1 MAEALLITRDDV
13 VKFTSLNG
21 NVDPDKFI
29 QYIKIAQDLHIQSY
43 LGTDLFEK
51 IKTDIIL
58 ASSGIPT
65 LISITNTG
73 TGYAT
78 STGNTT
84 TALVGTGTGLTLDI
98 TDMGG
103 LVTVADIDTAGTG
116 YKVND
121 VSIID
126 DGNDDAEITIDEIFT
141 IPTNYNNLL
150 NTYIKPML
158 IHWAMV
164 EYLPYSAYTIG
175 NKGVYKHSAESSENI
190 DRLELSLLIDKQTQT
205 ANHYSTRFVDYM
217 CFNQAL
223 FPEYNSNSNGDIY
236 PNSNTNFT
244 NWVL

>member
-65 LISITNTG
+65 LISITNAG
-73 TGYAT
+73 TGYST

-84 TALVGTGTGLTLDI
+84 TASVGTGTGLTLDI
-98 TDMGG
+98 TDTGG

-126 DGNDDAEITIDEIFT
+126 GGNNDAEITIDEIFT

-205 ANHYSTRFVDYM
+205 ANHYSTRFVDFM